1 MSNQRDMVDRSV
13 QRNGPGKTQRIDLGL
28 DILLS
33 IRRPGERFTH
43 DEIAYFCGCTRSA
56 IFLVEH
62 KALRK
67 LRNRAMFIKD
77 PILRELLAA

>member
-13 QRNGPGKTQRIDLGL
+13 AMIGAAKSQRIDLGL
-28 DILLS
+28 DLLLAV
-33 IRRPGERFTH
+33 RTRGARFTT

-56 IFLVEH
+56 IFLIEH

-67 LRNRAMFIKD
+67 LRNRWMFRKD
-77 PILRELLAA
+77 PMLRDLCP